1 MIRAD
6 REKRQHFH
14 ATTME
19 GCAGDGDGAPTAKT
33 ETAMPSAYQ
42 IVVNTPLWV
51 WPVMLLV
58 LWLGW
63 RGLRPSIQP
72 PLRLAV
78 LPLVS
83 VGASLAGVA
92 QAVQPGLAFA
102 AWAIALV
109 IALPAGYAI
118 GSRRAVRP
126 SGDGRIEVAG
136 GRFVLGFGL
145 SIFAARYALGIL
157 FGVMP
162 ALRDEPLWIAVAGG
176 VGGIVTGI
184 GVGWL
189 ANLLLRARRLVA
201 PAG

>member
-1 MIRAD
+1 
-6 REKRQHFH
+6 
-14 ATTME
+14 
-19 GCAGDGDGAPTAKT
+19 
-33 ETAMPSAYQ
+33 MPSASQ

-63 RGLRPSIQP
+63 RGLRPSSQP
-72 PLRLAV
+72 PVRLAI

-83 VGASLAGVA
+83 IGTSLAGVA
-92 QAVQPGLAFA
+92 QAMQPGLALA

-109 IALPAGYAI
+109 IVLPAGYAI

-136 GRFVLGFGL
+136 GWFVLGFGL
-145 SIFAARYALGIL
+145 SIFAARYALGVL

-162 ALRDEPLWIAVAGG
+162 ALRSEALWIAVSGG
-176 VGGIVTGI
+176 VGGIVTGV

-201 PAG
+201 AAG